1 MLSTAVRADRMRGG
15 RNKFGPLYR
24 RDRQMKQQKGFHQ
37 TNTASYRIKT
47 ETTQMPRPTA
57 PNNLHLMSSHT
68 GSPLSTDALHQSHM
82 YPSGIGQPA
91 APMLLD
97 CTLNADRVLTP
108 PPLPHHGLYHRP
120 FPGCLQES
128 YSMAPTNYPVHST
141 PNNSF
146 TLRSTPASPPS
157 STPSSATSLSQ
168 PPVPNP
174 DAPSSATQ
182 PCNLISQLLE
192 GEQDESQLCT
202 KVVASLQREQA
213 NRGKHDR
220 LNTFS
225 IMCKMADQTL
235 LGLVEWAR
243 NSALFKELKVIYEGK
258 KLLNQPHIKCR
269 RNQSNSLCKQSYSAY
284 FLQHLVFTEVQRS

>member
-1 MLSTAVRADRMRGG
+1 MRGG

-82 YPSGIGQPA
+82 YPSGIGPPA

-128 YSMAPTNYPVHST
+128 YSMASTNYPVHST

-157 STPSSATSLSQ
+157 STQSSATSLSQ

-243 NSALFKELKVIYEGK
+243 NSALFKELKVIYEEK
-258 KLLNQPHIKCR
+258 N
-269 RNQSNSLCKQSYSAY
+269 Y
-284 FLQHLVFTEVQRS
+284 